1 MNSPFRPFRCPLPLD
16 FAHPPRKAIAVSPHT
31 TSTPRFLDAVHPGR
45 TDWLE
50 LPPQRT
56 SVRVARHALRARL
69 ASWQVP
75 EEVCANA
82 VLLVSELVT
91 NAVLHTL
98 SERIVCGVQLMT
110 NACFRL
116 EVHDGDLSGRGIPD
130 RRPGLDDEGGR
141 GLLLVREM
149 ADSWGIARSTL
160 TGGNAVW
167 ASLRTAS

>member
-1 MNSPFRPFRCPLPLD
+1 M
-16 FAHPPRKAIAVSPHT
+16 SPHT
-31 TSTPRFLDAVHPGR
+31 TSTHRFLDAVRPDR

-50 LPPQRT
+50 LPPQRG
-56 SVRVARHALRARL
+56 VRAARHALRTRL

-98 SERIVCGVQLMT
+98 SERILCGVQLMT
-110 NACFRL
+110 DARFRL
-116 EVHDGDLSGRGIPD
+116 EVHDGDLTGRGIPE
-130 RRPGLDDEGGR
+130 RHPGLDDEGGR
-141 GLLLVREM
+141 GLLLVREI
-149 ADSWGIARSTL
+149 ADSWGITRSAL

-167 ASLRTAS
+167 ASLGTAS

>member
-1 MNSPFRPFRCPLPLD
+1 M
-16 FAHPPRKAIAVSPHT
+16 SPHT
-31 TSTPRFLDAVHPGR
+31 TSTPRFLDAVRPDR

-56 SVRVARHALRARL
+56 SVRAARHAMRARL
-69 ASWQVP
+69 DAWQVP
-75 EEVCANA
+75 DEVCANA

-98 SERIVCGVQLMT
+98 SERILCGVQLMT
-110 NACFRL
+110 DARFRL
-116 EVHDGDLSGRGIPD
+116 EVHDGDLTGRGIPD
-130 RRPGLDDEGGR
+130 RCPGPDDEGGR

-167 ASLRTAS
+167 ASLVTEQHP

>member
-1 MNSPFRPFRCPLPLD
+1 MRPD
-16 FAHPPRKAIAVSPHT
+16 
-31 TSTPRFLDAVHPGR
+31 R

-56 SVRVARHALRARL
+56 SVRAARHALRTRL

-98 SERIVCGVQLMT
+98 SQRILCGVQLMT
-110 NACFRL
+110 DARFRL
-116 EVHDGDLSGRGIPD
+116 EVHDGDLTGRGIPE
-130 RRPGLDDEGGR
+130 RHPGLDDEGGR
-141 GLLLVREM
+141 GLLLVREI
-149 ADSWGIARSTL
+149 ADSWGITRSAL

-167 ASLRTAS
+167 ASLGTAS

>member
-1 MNSPFRPFRCPLPLD
+1 M
-16 FAHPPRKAIAVSPHT
+16 SPHT
-31 TSTPRFLDAVHPGR
+31 TSTPRFLDAVRPGR

-56 SVRVARHALRARL
+56 SARAARQALRARL
-69 ASWQVP
+69 VSWQVP
-75 EEVCANA
+75 DEVCANA

-98 SERIVCGVQLMT
+98 SERILCGVQLM
-110 NACFRL
+110 ADARFRL
-116 EVHDGDLSGRGIPD
+116 EVHDGDRTGHGIPD
-130 RRPGLDDEGGR
+130 CRPGLDDEGGR

-149 ADSWGIARSTL
+149 ADSWGITRSAL

-167 ASLRTAS
+167 ASLRTAL

>member
-1 MNSPFRPFRCPLPLD
+1 VR
-16 FAHPPRKAIAVSPHT
+16 
-31 TSTPRFLDAVHPGR
+31 PGR

-50 LPPQRT
+50 LPAQRT
-56 SVRVARHALRARL
+56 SVRAARHALNARL

-98 SERIVCGVQLMT
+98 GERVLCGVQLVT
-110 NACFRL
+110 DARFRL
-116 EVHDGDLSGRGIPD
+116 EVHDGDRTGRPIPD

-149 ADSWGIARSTL
+149 ADSWGITRSAL

-167 ASLRTAS
+167 ASLRTAL

>member
-1 MNSPFRPFRCPLPLD
+1 VRPD
-16 FAHPPRKAIAVSPHT
+16 
-31 TSTPRFLDAVHPGR
+31 R

-56 SVRVARHALRARL
+56 SVRVARHAMRARL

-75 EEVCANA
+75 
-82 VLLVSELVT
+82 

-98 SERIVCGVQLMT
+98 SERILCGVQRM
-110 NACFRL
+110 ADARFRL
-116 EVHDGDLSGRGIPD
+116 EVHDGDLTGRGIPD
-130 RRPGLDDEGGR
+130 RCPGPDDENGR

-149 ADSWGIARSTL
+149 ADSWGITRSTL

-167 ASLRTAS
+167 ASLGTAFSR

>member
-1 MNSPFRPFRCPLPLD
+1 M
-16 FAHPPRKAIAVSPHT
+16 SPHT
-31 TSTPRFLDAVHPGR
+31 TSTPRFLEALRPGR

-75 EEVCANA
+75 DEVCANA

-98 SERIVCGVQLMT
+98 SERILCGVQLVT
-110 NACFRL
+110 KARFRL
-116 EVHDGDLSGRGIPD
+116 EVHDGDRTGLGIPD
-130 RRPGLDDEGGR
+130 RCPDLDDEGGR
-141 GLLLVREM
+141 GLLLVREI
-149 ADSWGIARSTL
+149 ADSWGITRSPL

-167 ASLRTAS
+167 ASLATAL